1 MITNTFYKKGYLIA
15 VYNQHDHLVAV
26 CDNTDEFAEM
36 FNKPK
41 STAKTI
47 IHKIA
52 EKKQNSF
59 FTDQGEKLT
68 VVLIPLAAE
77 EIQELLA
84 VEKAVAL

>member
-15 VYNQHDHLVAV
+15 VYDVYDQLIAI
-26 CDNTDEFAEM
+26 CDNVDEFANM

-52 EKKQNSF
+52 ERKQTTF
-59 FTDQGEKLT
+59 FTNSGEKLT
-68 VVLIPLAAE
+68 VVLIPLSAD
-77 EIQELLA
+77 EIQELLSL
-84 VEKAVAL
+84 EKAVTI

>member
-15 VYNQHDHLVAV
+15 VYNQQDQLVAI
-26 CDNTDEFAEM
+26 CDNVDEFANM
-36 FNKPK
+36 FNKAK

-52 EKKQNSF
+52 ERKQTTF
-59 FTDQGEKLT
+59 FTNSGEKLT

-77 EIQELLA
+77 EIQELLS
-84 VEKAVAL
+84 EKAVAI